1 MMEGLERKERKEY
14 YMEIYFYKKEGLN
27 RGLQEIPDL
36 DEYKKETE
44 MIRAIAKDFRVL
56 KREIEDKNEEVA
68 YINLIET
75 RILL

>member
-1 MMEGLERKERKEY
+1 MEGLERKERKEY